1 MVTLTHLPSPSTIPL
16 TLVSV
21 KRNRSAPQTLAREE
35 DGPPE
40 TFGPVTLTRYVK
52 DDARALI
59 LYGRRQE
66 DRTTEDR
73 PT

>member
-1 MVTLTHLPSPSTIPL
+1 MVDVTHLASPFTIPL

-21 KRNRSAPQTLAREE
+21 KRNRSAPQTRAGEE
-35 DGPPE
+35 DRPPE
-40 TFGPVTLTRYVK
+40 TFGPVTLARHTK

-59 LYGRRQE
+59 IYTRRQE
-66 DRTTEDR
+66 DQTTEDR